1 MSNNVTVRVVVAG
14 DGHGNDSNNGTAT
27 LLLYACDRRLMDA
40 RATLVSRADVTVV
53 GSNNTVTTVILPVP
67 DDLEEL
73 QQCGKAWSQ
82 MVEPSL
88 YVSLDNSS
96 TTATLTY
103 ADGPVFDISPGAT
116 VEMKLKHKQ

>member
-1 MSNNVTVRVVVAG
+1 MSNNVTVRVVVVG

-40 RATLVSRADVTVV
+40 RATLVSRADVTVAN
-53 GSNNTVTTVILPVP
+53 NNTATTVTLAVP

-73 QQCGKAWSQ
+73 QQCGKTWSQ